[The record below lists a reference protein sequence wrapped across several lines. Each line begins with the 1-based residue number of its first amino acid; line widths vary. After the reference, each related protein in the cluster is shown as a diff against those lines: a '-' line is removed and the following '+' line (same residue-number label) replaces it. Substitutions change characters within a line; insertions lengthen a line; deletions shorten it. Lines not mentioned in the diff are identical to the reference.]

1 MKIIAAKKDNV
12 IYYGNQT
19 KIAKLIGVHYI
30 TIKRFIKYNKS
41 NPIVNGFDLYFNTK
55 KV

>member
-1 MKIIAAKKDNV
+1 MKIIAAKKENV

-30 TIKRFIKYNKS
+30 TLKRFIKSNKL
-41 NPIVNGFDLYFNTK
+41 NPIVNGFELFFNTE